1 MWMLDK
7 AMIHGTPGELIG
19 CPDCGQI
26 QSLPIIAQ
34 LSIAECVRCRRGLA
48 GATRASVDAPLAFSM
63 SALLLL
69 LPSSLSPLMALSA
82 FGRSRHDWLPS
93 GAEMLWSAGYEL
105 LAIVVSLF
113 SIAIPFVYLSLMI
126 WVLAL
131 ARAGRASECGPPF
144 RWALRL
150 RYWAM
155 LEVYLVGCCVAY
167 SRLQTIG
174 TTQVEVGGWCLLG
187 ATAAMFLLSLSL
199 DERSIWNAMRP
210 RMEPPGDGPMID
222 CDTCGL
228 VLDARREHSHCPRC
242 AGILRRRKPYS
253 MGNTLALV
261 LTGYLL
267 YVPANL
273 LPMIRIERFGRNEPN
288 TILSG
293 VRALIAANLWPLAV
307 IVFTASILVPL
318 IKLVGLSAMLTFTR
332 WHSRRWL
339 IGRTRLYRF
348 IDAIGRWSS
357 IDLFMI
363 SILVALVQFGTL
375 TSVRPGEGAVAFA
388 AVVIVTMLASRS
400 FDPRIMWDATDGA
413 A

>member
-1 MWMLDK
+1 
-7 AMIHGTPGELIG
+7 
-19 CPDCGQI
+19 
-26 QSLPIIAQ
+26 
-34 LSIAECVRCRRGLA
+34 
-48 GATRASVDAPLAFSM
+48 
-63 SALLLL
+63 
-69 LPSSLSPLMALSA
+69 
-82 FGRSRHDWLPS
+82 
-93 GAEMLWSAGYEL
+93 MLWSAGYEL

-113 SIAIPFVYLSLMI
+113 SIAIPFLYLSLMI

-131 ARAGRASECGPPF
+131 TRAGRASECGPPF

-167 SRLQTIG
+167 SRLQSIG
-174 TTQVEVGGWCLLG
+174 ATRVEVGGWCLLG

-199 DERSIWNAMRP
+199 DERSIWNAMRS
-210 RMEPPGDGPMID
+210 RMEPAGNGPMID
-222 CDTCGL
+222 CDACGL

-242 AGILRRRKPYS
+242 AAILRRRKPYS

-273 LPMIRIERFGRNEPN
+273 LPMIRIERFGHDEPN

-293 VRALIAANLWPLAV
+293 VRALIASNLWPIAA
-307 IVFTASILVPL
+307 IVFTASILVPV
-318 IKLVGLSAMLTFTR
+318 IKLVGLSAMLAFTR
-332 WHSRRWL
+332 WRSGRWL

-375 TSVRPGEGAVAFA
+375 TSVRPDEGAVAFA